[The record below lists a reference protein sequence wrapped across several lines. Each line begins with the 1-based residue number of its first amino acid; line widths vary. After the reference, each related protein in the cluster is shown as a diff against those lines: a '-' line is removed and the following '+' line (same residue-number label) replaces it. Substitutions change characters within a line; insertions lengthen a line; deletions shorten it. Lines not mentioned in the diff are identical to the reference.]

1 MWIKKLSL
9 ILLVLSCITTAC
21 KRSLGNKDKAIRIGT
36 KKIDKLPYYNTADF
50 TPSWL
55 PTDDE
60 LKMFHKIPNF
70 KFKNQLGKEITNKD
84 LRGYI
89 YVANF
94 FFTTCPSICVKL
106 TNNISKL
113 QEEYF
118 EDDEIKFI
126 SHTVF
131 PSHDT
136 VEILQKYGERNDI
149 NPEKWYLVTG
159 KEEEIY
165 NLAREAYFADETYK
179 QTHDKNGFIHTENL
193 ILIDKNGHIRG
204 VYKGTLPEEIERIQ
218 RHIEILK
225 REYSNG

>member
-1 MWIKKLSL
+1 MWIKKTSL
-9 ILLVLSCITTAC
+9 ILGVLCCMIISC
-21 KRSLGNKDKAIRIGT
+21 KKKLEHNDQAIKIGT

-50 TPSWL
+50 APSWL

-60 LKMFHKIPNF
+60 LKKFHKIPDF
-70 KFKNQLGKEITNKD
+70 KFKNQLGKDITNKD
-84 LRGYI
+84 LQGYI

-106 TNNISKL
+106 TNNMHTL
-113 QEEYF
+113 QEAYAEN
-118 EDDEIKFI
+118 DEIKFI

-131 PSHDT
+131 PSFDT
-136 VEILQKYGERNDI
+136 VEVLQKYGERYHI

-159 KEEEIY
+159 EEEEIY
-165 NLAREAYFADETYK
+165 DMAREAYFADETYK
-179 QTHDKNGFIHTENL
+179 QTNDKNGFIHTENL
-193 ILIDKNGHIRG
+193 ILIDKKGHIRG

-225 REYSNG
+225 RE